1 LILSNK
7 YLEEL
12 RLLPNTIL
20 SNAIAQF
27 QVNLAKG
34 VFTVHTECCLQNLS
48 GHYTHMHVI
57 LHSDLHAR
65 ALMRDL
71 TPNVA
76 FYTTRSKAEF
86 DHAFYQLL
94 SRKTGKS
101 LLAALTNIN

>member
-1 LILSNK
+1 
-7 YLEEL
+7 
-12 RLLPNTIL
+12 
-20 SNAIAQF
+20 
-27 QVNLAKG
+27 
-34 VFTVHTECCLQNLS
+34 
-48 GHYTHMHVI
+48 MHVI

-94 SRKTGKS
+94 PRKTGKYFR
-101 LLAALTNIN
+101 APLTEMY